1 MIYFWTVHRNQF
13 SAGSVVINLSVNNN
27 ETVGLIQLRLF
38 IVVIVSFRGWAI
50 DSLFCFTGIHVSK
63 KYFSYNVQYFMFLY
77 VPLCNT
83 FCGWGIYRRILVDAK
98 IISLKLIA
106 TMRKKNIERKE
117 LKTNVHS
124 TRFFVRF
131 FLRFCYST
139 KKCAYFVCIF
149 VSPYFTKNA
158 VIYIDEI
165 LFKYFLCERQEQY
178 IKIGLYPFVN
188 KLFSSM

>member
-13 SAGSVVINLSVNNN
+13 SAGSIVINLSVNNN
-27 ETVGLIQLRLF
+27 ETVIQLSLF

-77 VPLCNT
+77 VPLYNT

-117 LKTNVHS
+117 LKANVLS
-124 TRFFVRF
+124 IRFFVRF

-149 VSPYFTKNA
+149 VSPCFTKKA
-158 VIYIDEI
+158 VISMDEI
-165 LFKYFLCERQEQY
+165 LFKYFVYERREQY